1 MARSIL
7 SRMFSPSKKET
18 RLRHVLQ
25 LGRLMEQ
32 QAETFYR
39 GFAEQARDTDVRE
52 LCLELAN
59 EETQHFS
66 LIDNML
72 SRWESLPMSQEDLES
87 MDAAGRLRNVFLSPP
102 PSDATSE
109 QIIEYAMNEEMRMV
123 DFYKSFEKKFS
134 HTWKEA
140 KLWEMVAEEMGHFSK
155 LRDMLSGL

>member
-1 MARSIL
+1 
-7 SRMFSPSKKET
+7 
-18 RLRHVLQ
+18 
-25 LGRLMEQ
+25 MEQ

-39 GFAEQARDTDVRE
+39 SLAEQAQNTDVRE

-66 LIDNML
+66 LIDDIL
-72 SRWESLPMSQEDLES
+72 SRWESLPMSEEDLET
-87 MDAAGRLRNVFLSPP
+87 MDSAGRLRKVFLSPP
-102 PSDATSE
+102 ASDATSK

-123 DFYKSFEKKFS
+123 DFYRSFEKEFS

-140 KLWEMVAEEMGHFSK
+140 KVWEMVAEEMGHVSK